1 LKKTYQKQALEAI
14 EPFPQGAMVHF
25 AHKLCNGL
33 ASAFGEVRLVGS
45 DQFELKKL
53 QRDYQLIEDFQIPRG
68 DMVART
74 GVLGKLSTAWL
85 RSILTVRFIRQYR
98 RAVNQL
104 IKRQPKYS
112 LVATIFRYPM
122 MGYYL
127 GRMKKNGVKC
137 LQICHEYQLREE
149 RTRWKSRLV
158 NWSNRNAYQQFHA
171 IFFLSESQR
180 IGFQKVYPE
189 IEAKRLFVIRHGNAS
204 LFGEIKS
211 DRPVAEVAQKYGI
224 DADRQVVLFFGR
236 IRRDKGVEDIIE
248 AMQILKSR
256 LPQNA
261 MPQLVLAG
269 HTRPELLSQLNRI
282 IAQHKLGLDVILF
295 PQYVP
300 TEDVWHLM
308 SSADIAVFPYRSSS
322 QSGALQVAMA
332 SGKAIVA
339 SDVGGIPEVIADEVT
354 GLLVSPQA
362 PEELAAAIERLLT
375 ADELAEKL
383 AKAALRESQTT
394 YGWETVAG
402 QMTTALQTLESDL
415 DLNK

>member
-1 LKKTYQKQALEAI
+1 
-14 EPFPQGAMVHF
+14 MVHF